1 MAKTACTLL
10 SALVIIAF
18 SMTCELG
25 VTGKPQPMIIW
36 PTRPHRNSSLLLML
50 LIMA

>member
-25 VTGKPQPMIIW
+25 DTGKP
-36 PTRPHRNSSLLLML
+36 PTNDNMADPTSS
-50 LIMA
+50 

>member
-18 SMTCELG
+18 SMTCALG
-25 VTGKPQPMIIW
+25 DRSKPWPMILQ
-36 PTRPHRNSSLLLML
+36 PTRPHRNSSLLLMF
-50 LIMA
+50 LIIA